1 MIVYITESIPP
12 SRSAAE
18 VASYEAAKAR
28 VLATC
33 MQLIA
38 RDDEEIRNA
47 IPRFVPDA
55 LKPPLTWKVKQ
66 PGRWSCRRKTGE
78 IIMNPYSV
86 GELQVFSG
94 TLEYFEVSE
103 YFEHRFASSAG
114 TVSVVLKRRRVN
126 KRTQRL
132 AISPTLPNP
141 EVLKAD
147 ARNAAFSSA
156 HSGAVDIAVQLA
168 ELPETLFLVK
178 TLRQTVDNLR
188 KSDKLLKELERRLVD
203 RRASSLRRGNEQ
215 QIRKAEAFIRKQLR
229 ASNARQ
235 MNPFRQG
242 SVAALMVD
250 IWMLWRF
257 AIRPLILTTEAYVND
272 INAKRRRYAS
282 YRAPRTDRSVT
293 RTSTTSG
300 LLEILRITEI
310 DHKVQ
315 GNVRVQ
321 GYKPFGAKI
330 QTYTFNVPLA
340 IWERIPYTWA
350 LDRFIHIGNVLSAL
364 HKPENLLASKG
375 CVSTKTTVTDKLILV
390 GHKTEQEQSV
400 YLPYAPGGPFTWKG
414 TAETR
419 LLLPQGTKLEARGS
433 GFTREIVN
441 GPTYP
446 VFNFQT
452 WHLARA
458 ADLVG
463 LATQLLRKK

>member
-1 MIVYITESIPP
+1 MIVYITESLLPNRTEAQI
-12 SRSAAE
+12 AG
-18 VASYEAAKAR
+18 YESAKAR
-28 VLATC
+28 LLAEC
-33 MQLIA
+33 A
-38 RDDEEIRNA
+38 RLTASDSETLRNA
-47 IPRFVPDA
+47 KPRFIPDA
-55 LKPPLTWKVKQ
+55 LQSPLTWKIKQ
-66 PGRWSCRRKTGE
+66 PGRWSCRQKTGE
-78 IIMNPYSV
+78 IVMNPYSV
-86 GELQVFSG
+86 GEIRVLSG
-94 TLEYFEVSE
+94 ILEYYEVSE
-103 YFEHRFASSAG
+103 YYEHRFASSAG
-114 TVSVVLKRRRVN
+114 TVSVVLKRHRVN
-126 KRTQRL
+126 KRAQRL
-132 AISPTLPNP
+132 AISPILPNP
-141 EVLKAD
+141 EILKID

-168 ELPETLFLVK
+168 ELPESLLLIK

-188 KSDKLLKELERRLVD
+188 KSDKLMKELERRLVNK
-203 RRASSLRRGNEQ
+203 RASSLRRGNEQ
-215 QIRKAEAFIRKQLR
+215 QIREAEAFIRKQLR
-229 ASNARQ
+229 KNNARQ
-235 MNPFRQG
+235 INPFRQG

-257 AIRPLILTTEAYVND
+257 AIRPLILTTEGYVKD

-293 RTSTTSG
+293 RTSTKSG
-300 LLEILRITEI
+300 LLEVLRITEI

-321 GYKPFGAKI
+321 GYKPFGAQI

-340 IWERIPYTWA
+340 IWERIPYSWA
-350 LDRFIHIGNVLSAL
+350 VDRFIHIGNVLSAL

-390 GHKTEQEQSV
+390 GHEAEQEQSV

-414 TAETR
+414 AAKQR
-419 LLLPQGTKLEARGS
+419 LFLPQGVKLEAQGS

-441 GPTYP
+441 GPAYP

-452 WHLARA
+452 WHLAKA

>member
-12 SRSAAE
+12 NRSAAQI
-18 VASYEAAKAR
+18 ADYEAVKAKLLAECAR
-28 VLATC
+28 LSAS
-33 MQLIA
+33 
-38 RDDEEIRNA
+38 DGEILSNSK
-47 IPRFVPDA
+47 PRFIPDA
-55 LKPPLTWKVKQ
+55 LQPPLTWRVKQ
-66 PGRWSCRRKTGE
+66 PGRWSCRQKTGE

-86 GELQVFSG
+86 GELRALSG
-94 TLEYFEVSE
+94 VLEYYEVSE
-103 YFEHRFASSAG
+103 YYEHRFASHAG

-141 EVLKAD
+141 EMLKAD

-168 ELPETLFLVK
+168 ELPETMLLTK
-178 TLRQTVDNLR
+178 SLQQTVDNLR
-188 KSDKLLKELERRLVD
+188 KSDKLMKELERRLVNK
-203 RRASSLRRGNEQ
+203 RASSLRRGNEQ
-215 QIRKAEAFIRKQLR
+215 QIREADAFIRKQLR
-229 ASNARQ
+229 KNNARQ

-257 AIRPLILTTEAYVND
+257 AIRPLILTNEAYVKD

-293 RTSTTSG
+293 RTSTKSG
-300 LLEILRITEI
+300 LLEVLRITEI

-321 GYKPFGAKI
+321 GYKPFGAQI

-340 IWERIPYTWA
+340 IWERIPYSWA
-350 LDRFIHIGNVLSAL
+350 LDRFVHIGNVLSAL
-364 HKPENLLASKG
+364 HKPENLLVSKG
-375 CVSTKTTVTDKLILV
+375 CVSTKTTVTDQLILV
-390 GHKTEQEQSV
+390 GHETEQIQSV

-414 TAETR
+414 PAKQW
-419 LLLPQGTKLEARGS
+419 LLLPQGIKLEARGS

-446 VFNFQT
+446 AFNFQT
-452 WHLARA
+452 WHLAKA

>member
-12 SRSAAE
+12 GRSPKQIAD
-18 VASYEAAKAR
+18 YEATKAQL
-28 VLATC
+28 LAECTR
-33 MQLIA
+33 LIA
-38 RDDEEIRNA
+38 SDGEILRNA
-47 IPRFVPDA
+47 KPRFVADA
-55 LKPPLTWKVKQ
+55 SQPPLTWKVKQ
-66 PGRWSCRRKTGE
+66 PGRWSCRHKTGE
-78 IIMNPYSV
+78 IVMNPYSV
-86 GELQVFSG
+86 GELRAFSG
-94 TLEYFEVSE
+94 VLEYFEVSE
-103 YFEHRFASSAG
+103 YYEHRFASYAG
-114 TVSVVLKRRRVN
+114 TVSVVLKRHRVN
-126 KRTQRL
+126 MRTQRL

-141 EVLKAD
+141 ELLKAD
-147 ARNAAFSSA
+147 ARNAAFSNA
-156 HSGAVDIAVQLA
+156 HSGTVDIAVQLA
-168 ELPETLFLVK
+168 ELPETLLLVK

-188 KSDKLLKELERRLVD
+188 KSDKLMKELERRLVNK
-203 RRASSLRRGNEQ
+203 RASSLRRGNEQ
-215 QIRKAEAFIRKQLR
+215 QIREAEAFIRKQLR
-229 ASNARQ
+229 KNNARQ

-257 AIRPLILTTEAYVND
+257 AIRPLILTTEAYVKD

-293 RTSTTSG
+293 RTSTKSG
-300 LLEILRITEI
+300 LLEVLRITEI

-321 GYKPFGAKI
+321 GYKPFGAQI

-340 IWERIPYTWA
+340 LWERIPYSWA
-350 LDRFIHIGNVLSAL
+350 LDRFVHIGNVLSAL

-390 GHKTEQEQSV
+390 GHETEKGQSV
-400 YLPYAPGGPFTWKG
+400 YIPYAPGGPFTWKG
-414 TAETR
+414 VAKER
-419 LLLPQGTKLEARGS
+419 LLLPQGVKLEAQGS

-452 WHLARA
+452 WHLAKA

>member
-1 MIVYITESIPP
+1 MIVYEAESIPP
-12 SRSAAE
+12 NRPLAQVNA
-18 VASYEAAKAR
+18 YESSKQR
-28 VLATC
+28 LLREC
-33 MQLIA
+33 MTLVQS
-38 RDDEEIRNA
+38 DEEAIAKA

-55 LKPPLTWKVKQ
+55 SQPPLTWKVKQ
-66 PGRWSCRRKTGE
+66 PGRWTCRHKTGE

-86 GELQVFSG
+86 GELQALSG
-94 TLEYFEVSE
+94 VLEYFEVEE
-103 YFEHRFASSAG
+103 YYEYRFTSYAG
-114 TVSVVLKRRRVN
+114 TYSVVLKRRRVN

-141 EVLKAD
+141 GMLKAD

-168 ELPETLFLVK
+168 ELPETLLLVK

-188 KSDKLLKELERRLVD
+188 KSDKLMKELENRLVN
-203 RRASSLRRGNEQ
+203 RRNATLRQGNEQ
-215 QIRKAEAFIRKQLR
+215 QIRKAEEYIQKQLR
-229 ASNARQ
+229 KNNARQ
-235 MNPFRQG
+235 INPFKAG

-250 IWMLWRF
+250 VWMLWRF
-257 AIRPLILTTEAYVND
+257 AIRPLILTTEAYVKD

-293 RTSTTSG
+293 RTSTQVG
-300 LLEILRITEI
+300 LLEMLRITEV

-321 GYKPFGAKI
+321 GYKPFGAQI

-340 IWERIPYTWA
+340 IWEKIPYSWA

-364 HKPENLLASKG
+364 HKPENLMASLG
-375 CVSTKTTVTDKLILV
+375 CVSTKTTVTD
-390 GHKTEQEQSV
+390 SV
-400 YLPYAPGGPFTWKG
+400 YLVGREAEREQTVNIAYAPGGSFTWKG
-414 TAETR
+414 KAKTR
-419 LLLPQGTKLEARGS
+419 LLLPQGTSLRAQGS
-433 GFTREIVN
+433 GFTREIVK
-441 GPTYP
+441 GPTFP
-446 VFNFQT
+446 VFNYQT
-452 WHLARA
+452 WHLAKA